1 MSKVV
6 AIFFAL
12 SMVYAG
18 AFSQGAPI
26 ASEAKAMDSP
36 SPFKK
41 CWEYHFENTVRQAI
55 ASTNGTIYLSEPGGK
70 VRAISAKSGQVLWV
84 TELGGEIAA
93 SLAIPKVGLAV
104 VTGKSTFPGERVSDS
119 TLRLLNFDSGL
130 VRFSTPVA
138 VSGELF
144 LGRSGSRMVVVDTAG
159 NIMALETVTGSPAWA
174 NKLGSDVKI
183 RPAFRDSAIAVATSG
198 NKIEILS
205 PTTGQISGSIKTEHP
220 VSAMTFG
227 ENESIVAGDERGNV
241 VNYRDASGSIWWRFK
256 SGAKIGTIVESDK
269 GILVGSYDNF
279 LYLISNY
286 SGDVKWK
293 RRMGSRLVNA
303 PFVSEGR
310 LFLTISVED
319 TAVSIDLENGKVI
332 DQIALGEDKY
342 AISGPVLTE
351 GSMLV
356 FSVPEALVAYS
367 NFPCISK

>member
-1 MSKVV
+1 MSKIV
-6 AIFFAL
+6 ATFFAL

-26 ASEAKAMDSP
+26 ASEAKAIDGAS
-36 SPFKK
+36 SFKK
-41 CWEYHFENTVRQAI
+41 CWEYHFENTVKQAI

-70 VRAISAKSGQVLWV
+70 VRAISAKSGQVLWM
-84 TELGGEIAA
+84 TELGGEISA

-104 VTGKSTFPGERVSDS
+104 VTSKSTSPGEKAANS

-130 VRFSTPVA
+130 VRFSAPIAVA
-138 VSGELF
+138 GEIF
-144 LGRSGSRMVVVDTAG
+144 LGRSGSRIVLVDTIG
-159 NIMALETVTGSPAWA
+159 NIIALDMATGSPVWT
-174 NKLGSDVKI
+174 NKLASGVKV
-183 RPAFRDSAIAVATSG
+183 RPAFRDRTIAVATIG
-198 NKIEILS
+198 NKIEIIS
-205 PTTGQISGSIKTEHP
+205 PTTGQIRGSIKTEHP
-220 VSAMTFG
+220 VSAVIFG
-227 ENESIVAGDERGNV
+227 ENESIVAGDDRGNV
-241 VNYRDASGSIWWRFK
+241 VNYRDASGAVGWRFK
-256 SGAKIGTIVESDK
+256 SGAKIGTIVESDQ

-310 LFLTISVED
+310 LFLTVSVED

-342 AISGPVLTE
+342 AISSPVLTE

-367 NFPCISK
+367 NFPCVSK